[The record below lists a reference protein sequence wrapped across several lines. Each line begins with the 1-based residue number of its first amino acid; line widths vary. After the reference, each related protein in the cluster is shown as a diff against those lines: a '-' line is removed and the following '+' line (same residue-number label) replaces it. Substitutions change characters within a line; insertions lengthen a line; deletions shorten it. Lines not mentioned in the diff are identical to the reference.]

1 MPSARV
7 MEHEKVDILIVG
19 SGASGAAV
27 AWRLAGSDFSVLCLE
42 QGDWVRHDDYPNTKP
57 DWEIRARGQWH
68 YDPNVRAWDADYP
81 INVEDSCVD
90 PLMFSAVGGSTI
102 HYTAHVPRF
111 HPSDFRVKSLDNVG
125 DDWPISYFDLEPYYD
140 INDEVMGCAGING
153 DPANPPRKVRP
164 MPPLPIGD
172 DGVRLAQAFERLGW
186 HWWPSDNYIN
196 SEPYRGRP
204 ACGCCGNSGLGC
216 PNGAKGSTDVTFWPE
231 ALDKGVEL
239 RTGARVSHINTD
251 AEGRATGATYIDQE
265 GNTHFQ
271 PANAVVL
278 AMNGVGTPR
287 IMLNSKSDA
296 HPDGLCNGNGLVGR
310 NLMFHPYAMVAG
322 YFDDDLVTYRG
333 PVGNMIMSQEFY
345 ETDPN
350 KDFVRGYSYQ
360 VTRSTGP
367 ITTACGF
374 LGGPLPWGESHHDA
388 FSTRFGNSATM
399 AIIAE
404 DLPELHNRVELDYDL
419 TDSSGIPAPKISYTL
434 SENSRRMLADGVAN
448 AETLL
453 REAGAVEVVA
463 TQLLRSAGWHLMG
476 TARMGDDP
484 ANSVVNRWGQAHETD
499 NVFVVDGSVF
509 VTSAGVNPTPTIGA
523 LALRTAD
530 YILAE
535 RGDLATAR

>member
-1 MPSARV
+1 
-7 MEHEKVDILIVG
+7 MEHERVDILIIG

-27 AWRLAGSDFSVLCLE
+27 AWRLAGSGFSVLCLE
-42 QGDWVRHDDYPNTKP
+42 QGDWVAPSSYPNTTA
-57 DWEIRARGQWH
+57 DWEIRARGEWH

-81 INVEDSCVD
+81 INVEDSPID

-125 DDWPISYFDLEPYYD
+125 DDWPLTYWDLEPYYD
-140 INDEVMGCAGING
+140 LNDEVMGCSGING
-153 DPANPPRKVRP
+153 DPANPPRKERP
-164 MPPLPIGD
+164 MPPVPIGD
-172 DGVRLAQAFERLGW
+172 DGLRMAKAFDRLGW

-196 SEPYRGRP
+196 SQPYRGRL
-204 ACGCCGNSGLGC
+204 ACNNCGNAGLGC
-216 PNGAKGSTDVTFWPE
+216 SRGAKGSTDVTFWPE
-231 ALDKGVEL
+231 ALAKGVEL
-239 RTGARVSHINTD
+239 RTGARVSHVNAGPD
-251 AEGRATGATYIDQE
+251 GRATGATYIDSD
-265 GNTHFQ
+265 GATHYQ

-296 HPDGLCNGNGLVGR
+296 HPEGLCNGNGLVGR

-322 YFDDDLVTYRG
+322 YFDDDLRTYRG

-345 ETDPN
+345 ETDPR
-350 KDFVRGYSYQ
+350 KDFVRGYTYQ
-360 VTRSTGP
+360 VARSTGP
-367 ITTACGF
+367 ISTACGF
-374 LGGPLPWGESHHDA
+374 LGAPLAWGETHHDDFA
-388 FSTRFGNSATM
+388 TRFGNSATM

-404 DLPELHNRVELDYDL
+404 DLPELHNRVELDPDL
-419 TDSSGIPAPKISYTL
+419 TDSSGIPAPKISYTV
-434 SENSRRMLADGVAN
+434 SENSSRMLADGITN
-448 AETLL
+448 AEILL

-463 TQLLRSAGWHLMG
+463 MSLLRSAGWHLMG
-476 TARMGDDP
+476 TARMGDLP
-484 ANSVVNRWGQAHETD
+484 ANSVVDKWGQAHEAD

-530 YILAE
+530 YILKE
-535 RGDLATAR
+535 RRDLATAA